1 MENRI
6 ITERN
11 SKYFFILLLLACA
24 LSSSAQNERDEFDE
38 CCELSREVTEP
49 DTLQATSALSVETF
63 RMNRTFT
70 DSLYRDNFKLVPS
83 KVNIYDMPYSITANY
98 PNYKRLALNTG
109 VLYGAGFLTLGVLCL
124 LPEDATAWNKK
135 EMQNTPPFKRWWR
148 NVKKGPVVDKDNFI
162 FNYVLH
168 PYGGAAYYM
177 GARSQGFNL
186 FYSFL
191 YGAGVSTLFWE
202 YGIEAFM
209 EIPSIQDLI
218 LTPFAGALIG
228 EGFYILKRHIVANN
242 YKLFGSPV
250 LGNIV
255 AFLIDP
261 VNEVIGLFA
270 GNPCRNNV
278 KTKKATLAGAPWFD
292 VHNGSTFGLTLSLTF

>member
-1 MENRI
+1 MENKV
-6 ITERN
+6 ITKRN
-11 SKYFFILLLLACA
+11 SKHFFILLLLACA
-24 LSSSAQNERDEFDE
+24 LSSSAQNEQSEFE
-38 CCELSREVTEP
+38 ASCELSREVTEP
-49 DTLQATSALSVETF
+49 DTLQAVPALSAESF
-63 RMNRTFT
+63 QMNTVFT
-70 DSLYRDNFKLVPS
+70 DSLYKINFKLNPS
-83 KVNIYDMPYSITANY
+83 KVNIYDMPYSMTANY

-109 VLYGAGFLTLGVLCL
+109 VLYGAGFLTLGVLYL

-191 YGAGVSTLFWE
+191 YGAGISTLFWE

-242 YKLFGSPV
+242 YRLFGSPV

-278 KTKKATLAGAPWFD
+278 KAKKTTLAGTPWFD
-292 VHNGSTFGLTLSLTF
+292 VSNGSTFGLTLSLTF